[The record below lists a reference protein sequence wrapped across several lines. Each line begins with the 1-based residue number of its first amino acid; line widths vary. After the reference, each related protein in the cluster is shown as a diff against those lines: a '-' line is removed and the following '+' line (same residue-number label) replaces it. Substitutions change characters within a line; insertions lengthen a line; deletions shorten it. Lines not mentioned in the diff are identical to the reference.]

1 MSFDGQHFQWYFE
14 MPVFQGFAFVLL
26 FTQGIIFPELEGGM
40 YQKGSR
46 NAKESDFSK
55 ISLKPFGLA
64 FEVLSPLQPLLF
76 RQSFFFVCLFFYLRN
91 ARSV

>member
-1 MSFDGQHFQWYFE
+1 MSFDDQHFQWYFE
-14 MPVFQGFAFVLL
+14 MPVFPGVAFVLL

-76 RQSFFFVCLFFYLRN
+76 RQSFLLLFFFLS
-91 ARSV
+91 A